1 MQAKRY
7 AKFVVLL
14 LTLALLLPT
23 IAIAAGDQKFS
34 MRATPYAPQARGDLI
49 MRDTEGTVRGVPQ
62 KEITVQAAGL
72 HPNSL
77 YTVWLANDKPQPQF
91 SKLGE
96 GDNSFRSDAKGF
108 GTFTALVPVSDL
120 SNWKS
125 VEVAFQPTG
134 DLNDVRTR
142 QFALRSNI
150 Q

>member
-1 MQAKRY
+1 MQAKRH

-14 LTLALLLPT
+14 LTLTLLST
-23 IAIAAGDQKFS
+23 VAVAAGDQKFS
-34 MRATPYAPQARGDLI
+34 MWATPYAPSARGDLI

-62 KEITVQAAGL
+62 KEITIQAAGL
-72 HPNSL
+72 HPDSL
-77 YTVWLANDKPQPQF
+77 YTVWFANDKPKPQF

-134 DLNDVRTR
+134 DPNDVRTR